1 MNNVQD
7 FHKNLSGVI
16 INNNSRDYLRAKR
29 RNYIRRQ
36 QDKMLIV
43 MNEFDEIKKEVKE
56 IKKIKN
62 DVKEIK
68 KMLSDIIH
76 HKNEE

>member
-1 MNNVQD
+1 
-7 FHKNLSGVI
+7 
-16 INNNSRDYLRAKR
+16 
-29 RNYIRRQ
+29 
-36 QDKMLIV
+36 MLIV